1 MITRLYEFYRM
12 LAERAFEIKDTGNL
26 ILLRDI
32 SAKEVKLCL
41 YDYVNNNIV
50 GYVTADNASKDEFF
64 TIDRVSAD
72 KGWGPFMYALILQ
85 TLYPKYIKP
94 SYIIRPAALKVWKE
108 FFSND
113 NIITKELSTDD
124 KNYTA
129 SWEPAKGFDPDG
141 YDDRYTYVINTLF
154 SMTPYEWYQPFL
166 IDSDNAIRDNNI
178 NAKQIFRQCL
188 DFFHDKYYAT
198 SESITVPT
206 KDVSDKYLMVLEK
219 GSSIQLMI
227 QCKSKIYGYAEVL
240 NKQTYFQIINIA
252 AEPGYG
258 PYLYDTLML
267 WLDKPVRPSHSITSE
282 ALSVW
287 MNYLNN
293 RPDVIKKNVTKDVW
307 DEIDLDQRMSTSSSA
322 IEPLN
327 YLYTIKD
334 KKRSTDVTDWWYNS
348 EQQFVNQMV
357 ERLPG
362 WKEIRFNQAKMW
374 FNNKYPVYA

>member
-1 MITRLYEFYRM
+1 M
-12 LAERAFEIKDTGNL
+12 LTERAFEIKDTGNL

-41 YDYVNNNIV
+41 YDYANNNIV

-166 IDSDNAIRDNNI
+166 IDSDNTIRDKNI
-178 NAKQIFRQCL
+178 NTKQIFKQCL
-188 DFFHDKYYAT
+188 DFFYDKYYAT
-198 SESITVPT
+198 SERMSAPN
-206 KDVSDKYLMVLEK
+206 KDVSDKYLLVMEK
-219 GSSIQLMI
+219 AASTQLMI
-227 QCKSKIYGYAEVL
+227 QDKGKIYGYSEVL
-240 NKQTYFQIINIA
+240 TMPTYYQIVNIA

-287 MNYLNN
+287 KNYMNN
-293 RPDVIKKNVTKDVW
+293 RPDVTKKSVTKDVW
-307 DEIDLDQRMSTSSSA
+307 EDADLDQRMSTSSSA

-327 YLYTIKD
+327 YLYTIND
-334 KKRSTDVTDWWYNS
+334 EKRSKDVTDWYFHS

-362 WKEIRFNQAKMW
+362 WKEIRFNQGKMW
-374 FNNKYPVYA
+374 FNNKYPTYA